1 MASESTSQ
9 DMTFTLMINSL
20 TYPVTENTPVMI
32 IWQRGK
38 TKAQTKKKLM
48 NDTNPTREFKEKF

>member
-1 MASESTSQ
+1 
-9 DMTFTLMINSL
+9 MTFTLLINSL
-20 TYPVTENTPVMI
+20 TYPVTEKTPVMI

-48 NDTNPTREFKEKF
+48 TEADSVKEFKEKFQINTKI